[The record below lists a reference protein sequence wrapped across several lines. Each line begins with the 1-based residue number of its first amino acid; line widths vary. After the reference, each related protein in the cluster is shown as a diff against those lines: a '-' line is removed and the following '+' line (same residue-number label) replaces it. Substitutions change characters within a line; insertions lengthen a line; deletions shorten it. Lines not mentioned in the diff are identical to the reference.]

1 MTFEDRLSSM
11 DDQQT
16 EYIAARIKEAREYL
30 GLSQEFVSNKI
41 GVPRTAFSAIEAGR
55 RKVSG
60 IELNKL
66 AHLLMK
72 PISYFFADGEILLET
87 DQSPIKALY
96 RTSKALS
103 AEDQQQVL
111 RFAEFLQAAHK
122 ANLNTTELEN

>member
-1 MTFEDRLSSM
+1 MRIEDRLSII

-16 EYIAARIKEAREYL
+16 EYIAARIRDAREYM
-30 GLSQEFVSNKI
+30 GLSQEFVSGRI
-41 GVPRTAFSAIEAGR
+41 GIPRTAFSAIEAGK

-66 AHLLMK
+66 ANLLMK
-72 PISYFFADGEILLET
+72 PISYFFADCEVLIEA
-87 DQSPIKALY
+87 DESPIKALY

-103 AEDQQQVL
+103 EEDQQQVL

-122 ANLNTTELEN
+122 ANTSHTEIDN